1 MSEARAQP
9 SRSPAP
15 ATCAGPGSAR
25 AALFEAALLVGF
37 AALAL
42 SGCKADPASKIEGW
56 PPPPSAFRDTAPA
69 EPDTYEPPDTV
80 PVEAPDT
87 VGHDPDALP
96 SEPCAAV
103 VALACRYYGP
113 YSAECAEVRAR
124 PPDGDD
130 PDTRAACDDLVT
142 RYVTEEQDKRANPCR
157 RHARL
162 VCRELGAET
171 RACQVARDA
180 VGRML
185 TARQKRACLG
195 ELLMFEARALRH

>member
-1 MSEARAQP
+1 MSEAHAVP
-9 SRSPAP
+9 PRSPGP
-15 ATCAGPGSAR
+15 AVGAGPGDAW
-25 AALFEAALLVGF
+25 LVLLAVVVA
-37 AALAL
+37 AALA
-42 SGCKADPASKIEGW
+42 GCKEDPTSKIEGW
-56 PPPPSAFRDTAPA
+56 PPPPSAFRDTAPV
-69 EPDTYEPPDTV
+69 EPDTVEPPDTA
-80 PVEAPDT
+80 PTEPPDT
-87 VGHDPDALP
+87 EDLDPDALP

-103 VALACRYYGP
+103 VALACRYYGT
-113 YSAECAEVRAR
+113 YSAECAEARAR

-130 PDTRAACDDLVT
+130 PDTRAACDELVT

-185 TARQKRACLG
+185 TPRQKRACLG
-195 ELLMFEARALRH
+195 ELLMFETRALRH